1 MADAREK
8 IEAEIENIER
18 VLADLPSPNSL
29 KQLSSLELAGVAALI
44 HNFYNGVETFLS
56 N

>member
-8 IEAEIENIER
+8 SDAELQNIER
-18 VLADLPSPNSL
+18 VLADLPSPDSLNS
-29 KQLSSLELAGVAALI
+29 LSSLELAGVAALI
-44 HNFYNGVETFLS
+44 QNFYNGVETFSS